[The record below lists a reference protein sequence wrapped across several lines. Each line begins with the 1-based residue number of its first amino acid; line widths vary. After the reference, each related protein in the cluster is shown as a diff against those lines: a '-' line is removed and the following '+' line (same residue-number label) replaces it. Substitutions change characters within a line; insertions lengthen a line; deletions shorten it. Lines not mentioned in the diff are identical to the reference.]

1 MKITDIEIIPYRV
14 PNRTTHRIATLTL
27 SALDNILVRIRTD
40 EGLEGI
46 GEAVSEAK
54 WNSTVREA
62 HEALL
67 REYLAPAVVGMDPLD
82 INGIWRKMDEV
93 VNGQYSAK
101 AGIDVALHDLIG
113 KALGI
118 PLWQYLGGA
127 YRTEIE
133 VEGPGFGIGFME
145 PAQATEFALEA
156 TRRGC
161 RQIEVKGGHPAG
173 WQHDIE
179 VVRAVWEACGPNI
192 SLKVDVTEAYSYK
205 VALKTLPKLREFGVE
220 WVEQP
225 LPRHQLGDLAR
236 LRAAVSVG
244 IMLEESLGHPA
255 DVIRIADLGA
265 ADALHVKVP
274 MLGGITMSRHIAVVC
289 QAAGIGV
296 QAGSSTPSGVGLA
309 AVHQFAAV
317 VPNLVRGCH
326 GSPLA
331 RAVDDIVIDPVE
343 AYADKIRLSPAPG
356 LGVEVDWD
364 KLARYRTS

>member
-1 MKITDIEIIPYRV
+1 MKITEVEIVPYRV
-14 PNRTTHRIATLTL
+14 PNRATHHIATLTL
-27 SALDNILVRIRTD
+27 LALDNILIRIRTD

-67 REYLAPAVVGMDPLD
+67 REYLAPVLLGMDPFD
-82 INGIWRKMDEV
+82 VNAIWNKMDRV
-93 VNGQYSAK
+93 VDGQYSAK
-101 AGIDVALHDLIG
+101 AGIDIALHDLIG
-113 KALGI
+113 KSLGI
-118 PLWQYLGGA
+118 PVWRYLGGA

-145 PAQATEFALEA
+145 PGAAAEFALRA
-156 TRRGC
+156 TSKGC
-161 RQIEVKGGHPAG
+161 RQIEIKGGHPAG
-173 WQHDIE
+173 WRHDID
-179 VVRAVWEACGPNI
+179 VVRAVRDACGADV
-192 SLKVDVTEAYSYK
+192 SLKVDITEAYSYK
-205 VALKTLPKLREFGVE
+205 VALQALPTLHELAVE

-225 LPRHQLGDLAR
+225 LPRHQLVDLAR
-236 LRAAVSVG
+236 LRASVPVG

-255 DVIRIADLGA
+255 DVLRIADLGA

-274 MLGGITMSRHIAVVC
+274 MLGGFTMSRQVVAVC

-309 AVHQFAAV
+309 AVHQFAAIV
-317 VPNLVRGCH
+317 SDLVRGCH

-331 RAVDDIVIDPVE
+331 RAIDDIVVNPVE
-343 AYADKIRLSPAPG
+343 AFANRIRLSSTPG
-356 LGVEVDWD
+356 LGVEVDD
-364 KLARYRTS
+364 KKLVQYRVS